1 MNSISRNVHIDK
13 LDDIVNKYNNTYHS
27 TMKMKPADV
36 KSNTYIDLILI
47 IKILNLIL
55 AILLELNRYKNI
67 FAKRYAPNRSED
79 SFVIKKVKNTMS
91 WTYVIK
97 DLHAKEIVGKFYQ
110 KELQKANRK
119 EFKIEKVIKRKGVEL
134 YVKWKGH
141 NRLLSSYATKA
152 DLIS

>member
-1 MNSISRNVHIDK
+1 M
-13 LDDIVNKYNNTYHS
+13 T
-27 TMKMKPADV
+27 
-36 KSNTYIDLILI
+36 
-47 IKILNLIL
+47 
-55 AILLELNRYKNI
+55 ILLELNRYKNI

-97 DLHAKEIVGKFYQ
+97 DLNAEEILGKFYQ

-134 YVKWKGH
+134 YVKCKGH
-141 NRLLSSYATKA
+141 NRLLSNYPTKA

>member
-1 MNSISRNVHIDK
+1 MASISKNVHIDK
-13 LDDIVNKYNNTYHS
+13 LDDIVNKYNNTYQS
-27 TMKMKPADV
+27 TMKVKPADV
-36 KSNTYIDLILI
+36 KSNTYIDLMWI
-47 IKILNLIL
+47 IKALNLIL
-55 AILLELNRYKNI
+55 TILLELNRYKNI

-97 DLHAKEIVGKFYQ
+97 DLNAEEILGKFYQ

-134 YVKWKGH
+134 YVKCKGH
-141 NRLLSSYATKA
+141 NRLLSNYPTKA

>member
-36 KSNTYIDLILI
+36 KSNTYIDKILI
-47 IKILNLIL
+47 IKALNLIL

-97 DLHAKEIVGKFYQ
+97 DLNAEEILGKFYQ

-134 YVKWKGH
+134 YVKCKGH
-141 NRLLSSYATKA
+141 NRLLSNYPTKA

>member
-1 MNSISRNVHIDK
+1 MASIWKNVHIDK
-13 LDDIVNKYNNTYHS
+13 LDDIVNKYNNTYQS
-27 TMKMKPADV
+27 TMKVKPADV
-36 KSNTYIDLILI
+36 KSNTYIDLMWI
-47 IKILNLIL
+47 IKALNLIL
-55 AILLELNRYKNI
+55 TILLELNRYKNI

-134 YVKWKGH
+134 YVKCKGH
-141 NRLLSSYATKA
+141 NRLLSNYPTKA